1 MDGESTRLM
10 QPGIS
15 WAEWPLLERTA
26 WKAIGQGWFLTSAV
40 TSPFTS
46 LPRMMVRPLKAA
58 NPATTSAMLARSQ
71 VTVMRGSSARLRAD
85 ARVSVTPTSGRLA
98 AGAAAVSSTSSWW
111 ATLEVQAWNLAVG
124 PKATRTAS
132 PARWTWYVVG
142 PSRSSTIRTTS
153 GRNWE

>member
-1 MDGESTRLM
+1 MMPPD
-10 QPGIS
+10 IS
-15 WAEWPLLERTA
+15 WAERPWLASTA

-71 VTVMRGSSARLRAD
+71 VTVMRGSSARLSTA
-85 ARVSVTPTSGRLA
+85 ARVSATPTSGRLA
-98 AGAAAVSSTSSWW
+98 EGAAGASSTSSAW
-111 ATLEVQAWNLAVG
+111 ATFEVQAWNLAAG
-124 PKATRTAS
+124 PKATRMAS